1 MAEQVRLLL
10 VEDDRSIQ
18 RATARVIRS
27 KGFAVTAACSCAEAR
42 LQAGHFDI
50 GVFDIELGDGS
61 GVELAQAM
69 RFSGQIDRAV
79 FYSGGTC
86 QQVLRRAV
94 HLGPVI
100 SKSEGAEVLV
110 GVVRAALRGELR
122 LPIRPRVSQGAI
134 SGCCVPAD
142 WADWA

>member
-10 VEDDRSIQ
+10 IDDDRSIQ
-18 RATARVIRS
+18 RATARVLRS

-42 LQAGHFDI
+42 LQAGHFDV

-69 RFSGQIDRAV
+69 RFRGQIGCAV
-79 FYSGGTC
+79 FFTGGAC

-100 SKSEGAEVLV
+100 SKSEGLELLV
-110 GVVRAALRGELR
+110 GVVRAAVRGELR
-122 LPIRPRVSQGAI
+122 LPIPPRSPQDAIGGGRVS
-134 SGCCVPAD
+134 AD
-142 WADWA
+142 WTDWS